1 MEVKLKVC
9 GMRDAENLLG
19 VAALQPDYMGFIF
32 YQKSPRF
39 VGENFQ
45 VPKSFPTTIKKV
57 GVFVNETP
65 EEMLAVARTLQ
76 LDYLQ
81 LHGNE
86 SVEVCVAIKQAGIGV
101 IKVFSVDDDFDFA
114 TTKPYQSVVDFF
126 LFDTK
131 GKYYGGNAQAFDWS
145 VLQRYDQQV
154 PFFLSGGITP
164 DNVTNIAALK
174 NMNLHA
180 LDVNSGVEVQP
191 ALKSIEKINTL
202 ITQVSKL

>member
-1 MEVKLKVC
+1 
-9 GMRDAENLLG
+9 MREADNVLG

-39 VGENFQ
+39 VGADFLI
-45 VPKSFPTTIKKV
+45 PKSFPTAIKKV

-65 EEMLAVARTLQ
+65 EKMLALGRTLQ

-86 SVEVCVAIKQAGIGV
+86 SVEDCATIRQAGIGV
-101 IKVFSVDDDFDFA
+101 IKVFSVDDDFDF
-114 TTKPYQSVVDFF
+114 TVTKPYQSSVDFF

-131 GKYYGGNAQAFDWS
+131 GKYYGGNAQVFDWT
-145 VLQRYDQQV
+145 VLNRYDQQV

-180 LDVNSGVEVQP
+180 LDVNSGVEIQP
-191 ALKSIEKINTL
+191 ALKSIEKLNTL

>member
-9 GMRDAENLLG
+9 GMRDAENLLS
-19 VAALQPDYMGFIF
+19 VAALRPDYMGFIF

-39 VGENFQ
+39 VGEDFQ
-45 VPKSFPTTIKKV
+45 VPKSFPADIKKV

-65 EEMLAVARTLQ
+65 EKMLAIARMLQ

-86 SVEVCVAIKQAGIGV
+86 SVEVCATIKQAGIGV
-101 IKVFSVDDDFDFA
+101 IKVFSVGDDFDFA
-114 TTKPYQSVVDFF
+114 VTKPYQSSVDFF

-131 GKYYGGNAQAFDWS
+131 GKYYGGNAQVFDWT
-145 VLQRYDQQV
+145 VLNRYDQQI

-164 DNVTNIAALK
+164 DNVINIASLRI
-174 NMNLHA
+174 MNLHA
-180 LDVNSGVEVQP
+180 LDVNSGVEIQP
-191 ALKSIEKINTL
+191 ALKSVEKLNTL
-202 ITQVSKL
+202 ITQVSIL